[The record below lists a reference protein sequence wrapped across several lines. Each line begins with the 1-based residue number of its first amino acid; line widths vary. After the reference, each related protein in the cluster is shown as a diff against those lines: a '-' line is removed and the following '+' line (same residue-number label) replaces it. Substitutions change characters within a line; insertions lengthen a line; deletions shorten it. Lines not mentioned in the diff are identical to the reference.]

1 MKKAITTLSAEYIQK
16 GGCVDQQS
24 IEQLQSKI
32 PSVLATW
39 LNNKGLELFLEKQS
53 EPGNQLFDARAR
65 EIWTQK
71 IQAPL
76 FSPEAPEKQKE
87 KGDTFYLR
95 YGLTHPIR
103 GNASITSTL
112 RAEYECGGDPKW
124 TLEPDG
130 VLVKGWLHSNE
141 IHMGYNLG
149 LGNSEVNLSGGVQ
162 WTNRNPVYFAA
173 LQSTWPYGNTTVT
186 VQSAKG
192 GKMQIGVQH
201 SKSSGNSKFEFS
213 GGVERN
219 GKKNS
224 FHIQLNISTTF

>member
-24 IEQLQSKI
+24 IEQLQSEI

-71 IQAPL
+71 IQASL

-149 LGNSEVNLSGGVQ
+149 LGNSEVNLPPS
-162 WTNRNPVYFAA
+162 
-173 LQSTWPYGNTTVT
+173 
-186 VQSAKG
+186 
-192 GKMQIGVQH
+192 
-201 SKSSGNSKFEFS
+201 E
-213 GGVERN
+213 
-219 GKKNS
+219 
-224 FHIQLNISTTF
+224 